1 MNKRQEEREQFV
13 KLLVELYSTVILSR
27 TQAAKALNMSTAT
40 LDRMKAQGIG
50 PAYTKIDTS
59 SRSNNGK
66 VFYPVTAIA
75 DYLISSQMMC
85 A

>member
-1 MNKRQEEREQFV
+1 MKDTNEEQKQFV
-13 KLLVELYSTVILSR
+13 KLLVDLYSTVILSR
-27 TQAAKALNMSTAT
+27 KQAAEALNMSTAT

-50 PAYTKIDTS
+50 PAYTKVDTN

>member
-1 MNKRQEEREQFV
+1 MNNRQEEKEQFIKV
-13 KLLVELYSTVILSR
+13 LVELYSTVILSR

-50 PAYTKIDTS
+50 PAYTKIDTNS
-59 SRSNNGK
+59 CSNNGK

>member
-1 MNKRQEEREQFV
+1 MKDTNEEKKQFV
-13 KLLVELYSTVILSR
+13 KLLVDLYSTVILSR
-27 TQAAKALNMSTAT
+27 KQAAEALNMSTAT
-40 LDRMKAQGIG
+40 LDRMKDQGIG
-50 PAYTKIDTS
+50 PAYTKMSTD

-75 DYLISSQMMC
+75 DYLISSQMKC

>member
-1 MNKRQEEREQFV
+1 MKDTNEEKKQFV
-13 KLLVELYSTVILSR
+13 KLLVDLYSTVILSR

-50 PAYTKIDTS
+50 PAYTKVDTG

>member
-1 MNKRQEEREQFV
+1 MKDTNEEKKQFV
-13 KLLVELYSTVILSR
+13 KLLVDLYSTVILSR

-50 PAYTKIDTS
+50 PAYIKVDTG

>member
-1 MNKRQEEREQFV
+1 MNNRQEEKKQFV
-13 KLLVELYSTVILSR
+13 KLLVDLYSTIILSR
-27 TQAAKALNMSTAT
+27 KQAAEALNVSTAT
-40 LDRMKAQGIG
+40 LDRMKENGVG
-50 PAYTKIDTS
+50 PTYTKVDTS

-75 DYLISSQMMC
+75 DYLTNSQMKC

>member
-1 MNKRQEEREQFV
+1 MKDTNEEKKQFV
-13 KLLVELYSTVILSR
+13 KLLIDLYSTVILSR

-50 PAYTKIDTS
+50 PAYIKVDTG

>member
-1 MNKRQEEREQFV
+1 MKDTNEEKKQFV
-13 KLLVELYSTVILSR
+13 KLLVDLYSTVILSR

-50 PAYTKIDTS
+50 PAYIKVDTG

-66 VFYPVTAIA
+66 VFYAVTAIA